1 MHIQGRAING
11 LLARG
16 LDDADNYFSIEGELM
31 SSSLNGWNMGD
42 GHMHN
47 MQMIESVQ
55 KRCNFAPGELVVI
68 MIESQP
74 WFRKD
79 IAYRIVDAATGTIEA
94 GRVKVDDII
103 DRQPWDE
110 SPLPV
115 EVNDSVHVG
124 GEGSVQAVAVSAAR

>member
-11 LLARG
+11 LLERG
-16 LDDADNYFSIEGELM
+16 MDSADNYFCIEGELM
-31 SSSLNGWNMGD
+31 GSALNGWNMGD

-47 MQMIESVQ
+47 MQLLESVQ
-55 KRCNFAPGELVVI
+55 KRCQFAPGELVVI

-74 WFRKD
+74 LGRKD
-79 IAYRIVDAATGTIEA
+79 IAYRIADAATGTIEA

-115 EVNDSVHVG
+115 EVLGSVLVG
-124 GEGSVQAVAVSAAR
+124 GAGVSR